1 MEDQKKINYDI
12 LKINNENIALLKGFS
27 IDIKSFLLHID
38 IDTLISPK
46 SEKIMSFFLQTSKK
60 NDIFIHKNND
70 VFKFLNAVTVMADF
84 GNIDYSINESLSI
97 KADIRYDCVFC
108 NDVVYMNNGA
118 HLRSK
123 TLC

>member
-38 IDTLISPK
+38 IDELVSPK

-60 NDIFIHKNND
+60 NDIFIHKDND
-70 VFKFLNAVTVMADF
+70 VYKFLNAVTIMADF
-84 GNIDYSINESLSI
+84 GNIDYSLNERLTV
-97 KADIRYDCVFC
+97 KADVRYDCVFL
-108 NDVVYMNNGA
+108 NDEVFMNNGA
-118 HLRSK
+118 HLRLK
-123 TLC
+123 HLC